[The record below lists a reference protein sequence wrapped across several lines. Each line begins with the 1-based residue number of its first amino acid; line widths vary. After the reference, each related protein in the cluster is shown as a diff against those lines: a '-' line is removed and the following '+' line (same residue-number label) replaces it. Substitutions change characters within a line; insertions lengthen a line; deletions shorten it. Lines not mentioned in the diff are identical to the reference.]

1 MAYYFAGGKD
11 DEQVRL
17 DFDGKNW
24 AIRIMFVLAMIFFS
38 VAIALS
44 LGIRPETRT
53 MGQKVWETFTMA
65 IGGLFLL
72 LNAEGKKQIGVEDLP
87 PDSAAQQTTTVTTP
101 TTQATQQTTI
111 STAEPEQGK

>member
-1 MAYYFAGGKD
+1 M
-11 DEQVRL
+11 RL

-24 AIRIMFVLAMIFFS
+24 AIRIIFTLDMIFFT
-38 VAIALS
+38 VAILMM
-44 LGIRPETRT
+44 LGIRPETRAV
-53 MGQKVWETFTMA
+53 GQKVFEVFMMA
-65 IGGLFLL
+65 NGGLFLL

-111 STAEPEQGK
+111 STADKEP